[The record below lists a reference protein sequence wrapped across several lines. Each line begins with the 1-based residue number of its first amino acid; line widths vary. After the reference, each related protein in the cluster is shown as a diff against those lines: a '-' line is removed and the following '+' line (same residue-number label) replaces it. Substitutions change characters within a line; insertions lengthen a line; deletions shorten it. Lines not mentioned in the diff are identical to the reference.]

1 MALVYCKSQQVAQAL
16 QIHFFHTQN
25 ESKYS
30 WISSTR
36 GGSVTVYL
44 NTFLLPMQT
53 SWQLWTHTAPALGL
67 NWVVSEHLVFAALL
81 KICPDLLLFKTA
93 LVADTLTFAKSFSPE
108 INGLGVSATHL
119 YSVSGEIKV
128 WVHTA
133 QDITFPQPFS
143 SAHKIFVFLI
153 WHIRPLKLAGYS
165 GYGADPLWSLSLPC
179 EDACWDLWAL
189 LVWLQPVHPVSICSH
204 RTWGLASFENRN
216 ISVLLCVLQPL
227 PLVTWSCQHR
237 LLHVQDR
244 KDTLICI
251 WRKCYIN
258 RVTESED
265 SG

>member
-25 ESKYS
+25 KSKYS

-53 SWQLWTHTAPALGL
+53 SWQRWTHTAPALGL

-143 SAHKIFVFLI
+143 SAHEIFCLS
-153 WHIRPLKLAGYS
+153 HLAHTSSQVGRVQWVWCWS
-165 GYGADPLWSLSLPC
+165 TLESLLAMWGCLLGSEGASCVTS
-179 EDACWDLWAL
+179 AC
-189 LVWLQPVHPVSICSH
+189 PPS
-204 RTWGLASFENRN
+204 
-216 ISVLLCVLQPL
+216 
-227 PLVTWSCQHR
+227 QHM
-237 LLHVQDR
+237 L
-244 KDTLICI
+244 T
-251 WRKCYIN
+251 
-258 RVTESED
+258 
-265 SG
+265 